1 MMKTKWYIGA
11 LAALLVACK
20 APTLQE
26 EAAGKY
32 GKFTVNGTERAEID
46 SMVNGVAF
54 QLLHKMHSNQENIL
68 VSPLGLCY
76 ALNMLNAGAEDMT
89 QQQINHVLGRE
100 GLADSLCRKMLL
112 ADAAT
117 VKSRSESPDDEVATL
132 TSENKVAVG
141 AGVNLLPAF
150 EERMIQSYFATIEA
164 GKETQK
170 LILSNILTF
179 DVAWKEEFEPTET
192 EPHSFTTEQGK
203 ATKVPMMRG
212 QFDLNYMET
221 DDYQMV
227 KIPYKGD
234 FNLYVLLPKAGKKL
248 GPIVSSLNAAVWQQ
262 AVKQMQVADVGLW
275 YPKFSVAR
283 KNGMK
288 SILKQ
293 LGVQDAFD
301 MELANLSNMVAERAY
316 VDDVKQDVKIDFNE
330 QRTHAEAKTTVEVA
344 VLSAIE
350 EPVKKDIE
358 KRSVCCDHPFF
369 YVVTNRFGAIC
380 FMGEYQ
386 QP

>member
-1 MMKTKWYIGA
+1 MMKTKWYIWA
-11 LAALLVACK
+11 LAMLFVACK
-20 APTLQE
+20 VPNLQE

-32 GKFTVNGTERAEID
+32 GQFKATDEEHVEID

-54 QLLHKMHSNQENIL
+54 QLLHKMHSNQENFL

-76 ALNMLNAGAEDMT
+76 ALNMLNAGTAGVT
-89 QQQINHVLGRE
+89 QQQINHILGRE
-100 GLADSLCRKMLL
+100 GLADNLCRKMLL

-117 VKSRSESPDDEVATL
+117 MKKHPESSDDKVSTL
-132 TSENKVAVG
+132 ISENKVAIG
-141 AGVNLLPAF
+141 GGINLKPAF
-150 EERMIQSYFATIEA
+150 EERMIQNYFATIEA
-164 GKETQK
+164 GAEAQK
-170 LILSNILTF
+170 IILSNKLVF
-179 DVAWKEEFEPTET
+179 EGAWNEEFEPTET
-192 EPHSFTTEQGK
+192 KPYMFTTEQGK
-203 ATKVPMMRG
+203 ATKVPMMKG

-262 AVKQMQVADVGLW
+262 AVKQMQVADVSLW

-316 VDDVKQDVKIDFNE
+316 VDDVKQDVKIDFSE

>member
-1 MMKTKWYIGA
+1 MKLKKI
-11 LAALLVACK
+11 
-20 APTLQE
+20 
-26 EAAGKY
+26 
-32 GKFTVNGTERAEID
+32 
-46 SMVNGVAF
+46 
-54 QLLHKMHSNQENIL
+54 
-68 VSPLGLCY
+68 
-76 ALNMLNAGAEDMT
+76 
-89 QQQINHVLGRE
+89 
-100 GLADSLCRKMLL
+100 
-112 ADAAT
+112 
-117 VKSRSESPDDEVATL
+117 
-132 TSENKVAVG
+132 
-141 AGVNLLPAF
+141 
-150 EERMIQSYFATIEA
+150 
-164 GKETQK
+164 
-170 LILSNILTF
+170 ILSNTLTF
-179 DVAWKEEFEPTET
+179 EGVWKEAFEPTET

-316 VDDVKQDVKIDFNE
+316 VDDVKQDVKINFNE